1 MAETRA
7 STRPRLVAASREITG
22 KKVAHLRRD
31 GKLPGVVYGRGVESR
46 NVSVDAHEF
55 ELFRRH
61 SGPNT
66 LFDLMV
72 DADRPTPTLVH
83 GVQSHPV
90 TRRPLH
96 VDLLAVVMTEELT
109 VDVPVVM
116 SGESVA
122 VTLLGGTLNHLNS
135 VRIRA
140 LPDHLP
146 QSIEVAID
154 GLRTF
159 EDAVHVRDLEIPS
172 DAHILNDPDEIV
184 ARILPPRVV
193 EVEPEVVAPS
203 VEPAAEEEAAA
214 ETGGGDASRG

>member
-22 KKVAHLRRD
+22 KKVAHLRRG

-55 ELFRRH
+55 EMFRKH

-66 LFDLMV
+66 LFDLAI

-83 GVQSHPV
+83 GVQNHPV

-96 VDLLAVVMTEELT
+96 VDLLAVRMTDELT
-109 VDVPVVM
+109 VDVPVVTT
-116 SGESVA
+116 GESVA
-122 VTLLGGTLNHLNS
+122 ITLLGGTLNHLNT

-146 QSIEVAID
+146 QSIEISIES
-154 GLRTF
+154 LRTF
-159 EDAVHVRDLEIPS
+159 EDALHVRDLAIPS
-172 DAHILNDPDEIV
+172 DAHVLNDPDEIV

-203 VEPAAEEEAAA
+203 VEPAAEEEAPA
-214 ETGGGDASRG
+214 ESSGGEASRG

>member
-22 KKVAHLRRD
+22 KKVAHLRRE

-55 ELFRRH
+55 EMFRKH

-66 LFDLMV
+66 LFDLAI
-72 DADRPTPTLVH
+72 DSDRPTPTLVH

-96 VDLLAVVMTEELT
+96 IDLLAVRMTDELT
-109 VDVPVVM
+109 VDVPVVIT
-116 SGESVA
+116 GESVA
-122 VTLLGGTLNHLNS
+122 ITLLGGTLNHMNT

-146 QSIEVAID
+146 QSIEISIES
-154 GLRTF
+154 LRTF
-159 EDAVHVRDLEIPS
+159 EDALHVRDLAIPS
-172 DAHILNDPDEIV
+172 DAHVLNDPDEIV

-193 EVEPEVVAPS
+193 EAEAEVVAPS

-214 ETGGGDASRG
+214 ESSGGG